1 MPNIL
6 FIDDSP
12 EKYNVAFSILQAT
25 NSNVNIYLS
34 SNVRSTVRLMC
45 DVEFDLVVLDV
56 FIPIGE
62 GAEDTLGNRA
72 KMYRGEYQH
81 LGGLELIDF
90 LNKMENKPQVLMHTA
105 CFDYDII
112 SLFSEIVDDRI
123 PKPASIDVLI
133 KAITGALN
141 L

>member
-12 EKYNVAFSILQAT
+12 EIYNVAFSILQAT
-25 NSNVNIYLS
+25 QNDMNVYLS
-34 SNVRSTVRLMC
+34 SNVRSAIRLLC
-45 DVEFDLVVLDV
+45 DVKFDLIILDV
-56 FIPIGE
+56 YIPIGE
-62 GAEDTLGNRA
+62 GAEDTLGSRA
-72 KMYRGEYQH
+72 KMYEGEFQH

-90 LNKMENKPQVLMHTA
+90 LNKMENRPKVLMHTA

-112 SLFSEIVDDRI
+112 SMFNPIVDDRI
-123 PKPASIDVLI
+123 PKPASIDVFI
-133 KAITGALN
+133 KAVIEALN

>member
-25 NSNVNIYLS
+25 QDNINIYLS
-34 SNVRSTVRLMC
+34 SNVRSTIRLMC
-45 DVEFDLVVLDV
+45 DVEFDLVILDV
-56 FIPIGE
+56 FIPIGQ
-62 GAEDTLGNRA
+62 GAEDTLGTRA
-72 KMYRGEYQH
+72 KMYEGEYQH

-90 LNKMENKPQVLMHTA
+90 FNKMEDKPNVLMHTA

-112 SLFSEIVDDRI
+112 SMFSEIVSDRI
-123 PKPASIDVLI
+123 PKPASIDVFI
-133 KAITGALN
+133 KAVVSALN

>member
-1 MPNIL
+1 MANIL

-12 EKYNVAFSILQAT
+12 ERYNVAFSILQAT
-25 NSNVNIYLS
+25 QDNMNIYLS
-34 SNVRSTVRLMC
+34 SNVRSTIRLMC

-72 KMYRGEYQH
+72 KMYEGEYQH

-90 LNKMENKPQVLMHTA
+90 LNKMEDKPKVLMHTA

-112 SLFSEIVDDRI
+112 SMFSEVVDDRI
-123 PKPASIDVLI
+123 PKPASIDVFI
-133 KAITGALN
+133 KAVIGALN

>member
-25 NSNVNIYLS
+25 TSGMNIYLS
-34 SNVRSTVRLMC
+34 SNVRSTIRLLC
-45 DVEFDLVVLDV
+45 DVKFDLVILDV

-62 GAEDTLGNRA
+62 GAEDTIGSRA
-72 KMYRGEYQH
+72 KMYQGEHQH
-81 LGGLELIDF
+81 LGGLELVDF

-112 SLFSEIVDDRI
+112 SLFSEVVDDRV
-123 PKPASIDVLI
+123 PKPAPIDVFI
-133 KAITGALN
+133 KSIIEALN

>member
-1 MPNIL
+1 
-6 FIDDSP
+6 
-12 EKYNVAFSILQAT
+12 
-25 NSNVNIYLS
+25 
-34 SNVRSTVRLMC
+34 MC

-72 KMYRGEYQH
+72 KMYEGEYQH

-90 LNKMENKPQVLMHTA
+90 LNKMEDKPKVLMHTA

-112 SLFSEIVDDRI
+112 SMFSEVVDDRI
-123 PKPASIDVLI
+123 PKPASIDVFI
-133 KAITGALN
+133 KAVIGALN